1 MTIFLFFEKTSPNQC
16 FEKFHMSWWL
26 ELMPDSELISFVRV
40 AESPCIT
47 YILYYIMHGCE
58 VIPCKWDSNTKRVLL
73 LFVTLL
79 LLLLWNYCSWCVS
92 YDSLFLIEFCSSS
105 VSVFLVCDM
114 CLCMCVC
121 VLTFV
126 VMRVL
131 VQICASVDVYVYNC
145 H

>member
-1 MTIFLFFEKTSPNQC
+1 M
-16 FEKFHMSWWL
+16 
-26 ELMPDSELISFVRV
+26 
-40 AESPCIT
+40 
-47 YILYYIMHGCE
+47 
-58 VIPCKWDSNTKRVLL
+58 
-73 LFVTLL
+73 
-79 LLLLWNYCSWCVS
+79 S